1 MADSWIPTTEYAADR
16 VTAEAAGAL
25 FDLLECPGQK
35 PGAGEP
41 LPLLWH
47 WLAFLP
53 QAKQS
58 HLSPDGHLVTGG
70 FLPPTA
76 GKRRMY
82 AGGQIA
88 VKGRVDVNERL
99 SRSSVV
105 SDVKQKD
112 GVSGPLL
119 FVAVDHEISASRG
132 SIVDRNDIVYRDFQ
146 ANSGHAAGTFPIDD
160 SEWEFGRTIPID
172 PVLLFRFSALT
183 YNAHRIH
190 YDRDYARR
198 TEGYPGLVVHGPLQA
213 MLLAELVRTAFPQH
227 TVARFVFR
235 STAPAFDDS
244 PLLLRARLNPEN
256 AEVQLAAFTGKGRRT
271 MSATATLP
279 SEKEMK

>member
-1 MADSWIPTTEYAADR
+1 MADRWIPTTEYAADR

-35 PGAGEP
+35 PGAGER

-53 QAKQS
+53 HAKQS
-58 HLSPDGHLVTGG
+58 DLSPDGHLVTGG
-70 FLPPTA
+70 FFPPAA

-82 AGGQIA
+82 AGGQISL
-88 VKGRVDVNERL
+88 KGRVDINEHL
-99 SRSSVV
+99 NRSSVV
-105 SDVKQKD
+105 ADVKQKD
-112 GVSGPLL
+112 GASGPLL
-119 FVAVDHEISASRG
+119 FVTVDHAISASSG
-132 SIVDRNDIVYRDFQ
+132 SIMDRNDIVYKDPRPD
-146 ANSGHAAGTFPIDD
+146 SGRALTACPIDD

-172 PVLLFRFSALT
+172 PVFLFRFSALT

-190 YDRDYARR
+190 YDRGYAMKA
-198 TEGYPGLVVHGPLQA
+198 EGYPGLVVHGPLQA

-227 TVARFVFR
+227 SVARFVFR

-271 MSATATLP
+271 MSATATLT
-279 SEKEMK
+279 SEKKQK